1 MIKIFRKIR
10 QNLLSEGKTGKY
22 LKYAFGEIVLVV
34 IGILIALQVNDWNNQ
49 RIERQLE
56 DDILKE
62 IVSNL
67 DFDLENIE
75 TKIEENRM
83 YSKHNQIVYDHLK
96 NKTPL
101 TDSLKYYYSYLYGYG
116 NFLPM
121 TVAYENL
128 KSRGLSIIKNKNL
141 RKDISKLYDF
151 DFKAG
156 TSQIQQ
162 AIFHM
167 QARHS
172 SEINENLTT
181 EISYKSAQPN
191 NLIAL
196 QNDIQFQETLKT
208 IVFARQ
214 WTNSIFEQVK
224 ENISK
229 LKISIEE
236 ELYVH
241 NK

>member
-1 MIKIFRKIR
+1 M
-10 QNLLSEGKTGKY
+10 
-22 LKYAFGEIVLVV
+22 
-34 IGILIALQVNDWNNQ
+34 D
-49 RIERQLE
+49 
-56 DDILKE
+56 
-62 IVSNL
+62 

-162 AIFHM
+162 AIFHI

-181 EISYKSAQPN
+181 
-191 NLIAL
+191 
-196 QNDIQFQETLKT
+196 
-208 IVFARQ
+208 
-214 WTNSIFEQVK
+214 
-224 ENISK
+224 
-229 LKISIEE
+229 
-236 ELYVH
+236 
-241 NK
+241 